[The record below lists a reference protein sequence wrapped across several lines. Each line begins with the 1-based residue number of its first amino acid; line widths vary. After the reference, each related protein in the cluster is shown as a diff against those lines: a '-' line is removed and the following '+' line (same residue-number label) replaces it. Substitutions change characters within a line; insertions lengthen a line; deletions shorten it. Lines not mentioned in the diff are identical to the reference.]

1 MKGIAYLRHRGL
13 IVLTALLVIL
23 ICTASAEPLGIAGN
37 DGTTAGND
45 MWLDR
50 IRSNAIPF
58 SFKYDGVLSRDL
70 LPGWQCMRRKGN
82 VGSNRTLLTT
92 EWTDARSG
100 LRVTYDLKLF
110 DDFPAAEWVLFIKNT
125 GAVTTPIIEDVQAMD
140 MFLGGVKGERGPF
153 VVHRTNG
160 APSNPTDYEVSE
172 VVLEQGKAQIMGGG
186 GGRSSNKDF
195 PFFRVD
201 CGQNSVI
208 IAVGWSGQWEAA
220 LSSEEG
226 PAGPR
231 LHIRAGLERTHFRLL
246 PDERVRT
253 PRMLVLF
260 HEGDPSSSNSQFRW
274 LFYRHYA
281 ATYRGRKPD
290 PILFCNTCFTRG
302 GGWLNECNE
311 QNQMSL
317 MKALQPLGVEA
328 VITDA
333 GWFRGGWPSGAGNW
347 DVDKAK
353 YPRGMAPVAKTAK
366 DLGMVYGLWF
376 EPERVVEGTQIDR
389 DRGDWVLRR
398 KSGGDGGGLLNFGLP
413 EVQKYFFGI
422 VDEYLRLPGFEVYRQ
437 DCNIDPLSFW
447 RENDAPDRQGIT
459 EMHYIAGLYA
469 YWDMI
474 KARYPNALM
483 EECAS
488 GGRRIELETIMR
500 FHIHQKSDYWF
511 DNVVDQASIYGL
523 SQYLPNGLVSVP
535 LNRLDD
541 YSFHSTLASSLIL
554 GWIADGEGFDMGRAR
569 TITDTYREIRHLL
582 NGDWYGLTG
591 YSRDESNWLA
601 SQYHRA
607 DLDEGMVLA
616 FRRKE
621 CREDTLRVQ
630 LKGLN
635 PATTYEVRFTSTGRC
650 ELFTGEQLADALD
663 LTISRTP
670 GSDLILY
677 RKTKRTGRTVPLV
690 SCQLMSPEDRGYN
703 SYLEACLKRLLCAS
717 LSRGQ

>member
-1 MKGIAYLRHRGL
+1 MKGIAGSQHRSL
-13 IVLTALLVIL
+13 IILTALLLIL
-23 ICTASAEPLGIAGN
+23 LCTASAKALSISNN
-37 DGTTAGND
+37 DETSVANHIS
-45 MWLDR
+45 LDR

-58 SFKYDGVLSRDL
+58 SFKYDGVLSGDL
-70 LPGWQCMRRKGN
+70 LPGWQCVRRKIN
-82 VGSNRTLLTT
+82 VGSKRPSVTT

-100 LRVTYDLKLF
+100 LCVTYDLKLF
-110 DDFPAAEWVLFIKNT
+110 DDFPAAEWVLFFKNT
-125 GAVTTPIIEDVQAMD
+125 GAVATPIVEDVQAMD
-140 MFLGGVKGERGPF
+140 MFLRGLKGERGPF
-153 VVHRTNG
+153 LLHRTNG
-160 APSNPTDYEVSE
+160 APSNPTDYEVNE
-172 VVLEQGKAQIMGGG
+172 VVMEQGKVQTMGGG

-195 PFFRVD
+195 PFFRLD
-201 CGQNSVI
+201 CGQRAVI

-220 LSSEEG
+220 LSCEKG
-226 PAGPR
+226 PAGLR
-231 LHIRAGLERTHFRLL
+231 LHITAGLERTHFRLL
-246 PDERVRT
+246 PGERVRT
-253 PRMLVLF
+253 PRMLMLF
-260 HEGDPSSSNSQFRW
+260 HEGDPSSSNSQFRR
-274 LFYRHYA
+274 LLYRHYA
-281 ATYRGRKPD
+281 AIYQGKKPN

-311 QNQMSL
+311 QNQVSL

-333 GWFRGGWPSGAGNW
+333 GWFRGGWPHGAGNW
-347 DVDKAK
+347 DVDKTK
-353 YPRGMAPVAKTAK
+353 YPGGMAPVAKAAR

-376 EPERVVEGTQIDR
+376 EPERVVKDTHIAR
-389 DRGDWVLRR
+389 NRGDWVLRR
-398 KSGGDGGGLLNFGLP
+398 KSGADGGGLLNFGLP

-422 VDEYLRLPGFEVYRQ
+422 VDEYLKLPGFEVYRQ

-474 KARYPNALM
+474 KEHYPNTLM

-488 GGRRIELETIMR
+488 GGRRIDLETMMR

-511 DNVVDQASIYGL
+511 DNVIDQASIYGL

-554 GWIADGEGFDMGRAR
+554 GWIADGEGFDMVRAR
-569 TITDTYREIRHLL
+569 TIADTYKEIRHLL

-591 YSRDESNWLA
+591 YSRDDSKWLV

-635 PATTYEVRFTSTGRC
+635 PATTYEVRFTATGRR
-650 ELFTGEQLADALD
+650 ETFSGEQLARALD
-663 LTISRTP
+663 VTISRTP
-670 GSDLILY
+670 ASNLILY
-677 RKTKRTGRTVPLV
+677 RKTK
-690 SCQLMSPEDRGYN
+690 
-703 SYLEACLKRLLCAS
+703 
-717 LSRGQ
+717 